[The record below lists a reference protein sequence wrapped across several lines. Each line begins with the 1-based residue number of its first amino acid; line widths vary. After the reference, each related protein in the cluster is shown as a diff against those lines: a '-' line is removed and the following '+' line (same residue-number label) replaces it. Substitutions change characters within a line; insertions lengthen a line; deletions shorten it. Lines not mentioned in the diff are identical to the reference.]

1 MLNYLMEN
9 FLRALKFP
17 CWRWAL
23 LAVVLSDT
31 LGVCV
36 TLTPELR
43 WVSDALTLAAL
54 FAILDFRWSFLLAMA
69 VESVPGLEL
78 LPVWTLVVAVLAI
91 RKNRKSPPA
100 TGTVEPGSE
109 ALHPRDSQ
117 VPHNI

>member
-1 MLNYLMEN
+1 MLKNLIQH

-23 LAVVLSDT
+23 LAVALSDT

-36 TLTPELR
+36 VLTPEMR
-43 WVSDALTLAAL
+43 WLSDALTLAAL

-91 RKNRKSPPA
+91 RETRKSPPA
-100 TGTVEPGSE
+100 TESLEPGSQ
-109 ALHPRDSQ
+109 AIHSRYSQPPRN
-117 VPHNI
+117 V

>member
-1 MLNYLMEN
+1 MQN

-17 CWRWAL
+17 RWRWAL

-36 TLTPELR
+36 VLTPEMR
-43 WVSDALTLAAL
+43 WLSDAVTLAAL

-78 LPVWTLVVAVLAI
+78 FPVWTLVVAVLAI
-91 RKNRKSPPA
+91 RENRKSPPA
-100 TGTVEPGSE
+100 TGPPEPGSD
-109 ALHPRDSQ
+109 ALHPRYSQ
-117 VPHNI
+117 PPRHV